1 MVSAYAHDHDSE
13 TPFVEFLKSLE
24 SADDPST
31 VVDDFARRFPQLEAE
46 LRELARL
53 NGALNGGQK
62 RTLPPPPERLGE
74 FRIIRLIS
82 FGGMGEIYEAYHE
95 RLDRRVALKII
106 RRGWSSDEARE
117 RFVREQQVLA
127 NLHHT
132 HIVPIHTGGED
143 GNIQYFTMPFI
154 KGASLN
160 YVVSAVA
167 SLGEKSQ
174 SNKTPRL
181 SEIVEQVVKQT
192 DTSTVSSQST
202 LTHQENSTKVAK
214 EQRPNLQPGLTLSR
228 NYFESVATTMM
239 DVAEAV
245 EYAHNAG
252 VLHRDLKPSN
262 VMVEPNG
269 HSWVIDFGLAAAR
282 QHCCNG
288 KSQSAQNENPALKKE
303 LTQQGRGG
311 GTINYMSPERWQ
323 GQPADELSDIFSLG
337 AMLYELLTLRRAFDG
352 DSPAEIEANIAS
364 GKHPAA
370 HKLVCPLTIDLEAI
384 AEKAMHKQPGL
395 RYQSAGDMAKDLQ
408 RWLRNEP
415 TIARPPW
422 IPRRLLM
429 WAQRKPAFASAV
441 LVTIVSLLGTVGN
454 VLGSYKNRAV
464 AAETRTA
471 TALRETA
478 LQQLQYQILSEH
490 TVGWSEQSFDNV
502 RKLGKEGPSGDL
514 KELAAATCL
523 GVDAQIAKEFQFG
536 PSQMAY
542 DSTGRKLLMVGSN
555 NDSDNATSQG
565 PRALVWDSVT
575 NEVQYHSQVMH
586 DAAGPIAYPVDGVP
600 VQLAWHRNDSSAIL
614 LWSIAKQEVIR
625 RLECPFTLSEPPLAW
640 SILPDGS
647 NAAVLVRNEGT
658 TQFLIWE
665 TDSAK
670 QLALLDLDSA
680 ASQIELS
687 PDGSLIAAACEKG
700 TIEIWSTAK
709 LEKIASLSDNH
720 TDILCFAWTK
730 DRMRP
735 LNGGEPGWLL
745 ATGAKGGDVT
755 IWDVERESVRSRCI
769 GSTYEVFRL
778 AFSPDGMTLASA
790 GRDAPIL
797 WNVATGSMLLKL
809 RYANTMTSIAFS
821 PNGDSLAVGSRAA
834 HEAPDFVRVYEIQEK
849 RGQQVLRGLR
859 ARVTQVRISADNRIV
874 AALTDN
880 WQLAV
885 WDLQLNRLLHVFK
898 TPIGVYAQSAGLAID
913 ADERRIAVVA
923 GSEAK
928 VWDIDNGNELKSVK
942 NLPPGFLDSLVFK
955 DRDTLISARQ
965 ESIDPA
971 FPPNGLNPHP
981 DRTPRVCRVRNLL
994 AAEPEKTQLEIPDF
1008 KRTAVSITVTPA
1020 GNRLLIQGFDEPGK
1034 MPEHRI
1040 TKLFDI
1046 PSGKEL
1052 WLPSG
1057 KGLWPM
1063 RSKTKSTTNGIG
1075 PLDPTGRIIAM
1086 MEEGTRDGV
1095 WIALVD
1101 LESGRR
1107 VREATHGCIGL
1118 GPNASINVI
1127 VGDEPVPGARPVRTV
1142 VQGESDQEL
1151 VRIGLVK
1158 HSSERVEISNDSRY
1172 VVFGCSDGSVTVT
1185 DLRRLQRELAKV
1197 GLGW

>member
-1 MVSAYAHDHDSE
+1 MISASTHDHNSE

-24 SADDPST
+24 AATDPST
-31 VVDDFARRFPQLEAE
+31 VVADFARRYPQHGEE
-46 LRELARL
+46 FRELAHL
-53 NGALNGGQK
+53 DGALIGGEK
-62 RTLPPPPERLGE
+62 RSLPPPPERLGE

-106 RRGWSSDEARE
+106 RRGWSSDESRE

-143 GNIQYFTMPFI
+143 GKIQYFTMPFI

-167 SLGEKSQ
+167 SLGGKSQ

-192 DTSTVSSQST
+192 DSSTVSSVST
-202 LTHQENSTKVAK
+202 LTHKGNSTKLAK
-214 EQRPNLQPGLTLSR
+214 EQRPNLPPRLRLSR
-228 NYFESVATTMM
+228 EYFESVATTVM
-239 DVAEAV
+239 DVAGAV

-288 KSQSAQNENPALKKE
+288 NLQSSQDTNPPLKKDI
-303 LTQQGRGG
+303 TQQGCGG
-311 GTINYMSPERWQ
+311 GTVNYMSPERWQ
-323 GQPADELSDIFSLG
+323 GQPADELSDVFSLG

-352 DSPAEIEANIAS
+352 NSPAEIEANIAS

-370 HKLVCPLTIDLEAI
+370 NKLVRPLTIDLEAI

-395 RYQSAGDMAKDLQ
+395 RYQSAGDMAEDLQ

-422 IPRRLLM
+422 VPRRLVM
-429 WAQRKPAFASAV
+429 WTQRKPAFASAV
-441 LVTIVSLLGTVGN
+441 LLTILALLGTVGT
-454 VLGSYKNRAV
+454 VLNSYQNRAV
-464 AAETRTA
+464 AADLRTA
-471 TALRETA
+471 VARAARRETA
-478 LQQLQYQILSEH
+478 LQLLPYQIQSEH
-490 TVGWSEQSFDNV
+490 TVGWSERSWDIV
-502 RKLGKEGPSGDL
+502 RNLAKEGSSDL

-523 GVDAQIAKEFQFG
+523 GVDAQIAKEFKFG

-555 NDSDNATSQG
+555 NDSDNATSQD
-565 PRALVWDSVT
+565 PRAMVWDTVT
-575 NEVQYHSQVMH
+575 KEVQHHSQVMH
-586 DAAGPIAYPVDGVP
+586 DAAGTIAYSVDGVP
-600 VQLAWHRNDSSAIL
+600 VQLAWHRKDSSAIL
-614 LWSIAKQEVIR
+614 LWSIEKQEVTR
-625 RLECPFTLSEPPLAW
+625 RMECPFSLSEPPLAW
-640 SILPDGS
+640 SIVPDGS
-647 NAAVLVRNEGT
+647 HAAVLVRNLGA
-658 TQFLIWE
+658 TQILVWD
-665 TDSAK
+665 TDSAIHQA
-670 QLALLDLDSA
+670 QLNSA

-687 PDGSLIAAACEKG
+687 PDGTLIAAACEKG
-700 TIEIWSTAK
+700 TIEIWSTTK
-709 LEKIASLSDNH
+709 LGKIATLSVNH

-735 LNGGEPGWLL
+735 LNGGQPGWLL
-745 ATGAKGGDVT
+745 ATGATGGDVT
-755 IWDVERESVRSRCI
+755 IWDVERESVRSRCN
-769 GSTYEVFRL
+769 GSAYDVFRV

-790 GRDAPIL
+790 GRTAPFL

-809 RYANTMTSIAFS
+809 HYANTMTSVAFS
-821 PNGDSLAVGSRAA
+821 PNGESLVVGSCAA
-834 HEAPDFVRVYEIQEK
+834 HGSPDHIRVYEIQEK

-885 WDLQLNRLLHVFK
+885 WDLQLNRLLHVLQS
-898 TPIGVYAQSAGLAID
+898 PIGVYAQSAGLALD
-913 ADERRIAVVA
+913 ADERRVAVVA

-928 VWDIDNGNELKSVK
+928 VWDIDSGNELKSVNLK
-942 NLPPGFLDSLVFK
+942 NRGFLDSLVFR
-955 DRDTLISARQ
+955 DPDTLVSARQ
-965 ESIDPA
+965 ESIDPE
-971 FPPNGLNPHP
+971 FPPFGPNPHP
-981 DRTPRVCRVRNLL
+981 DRNPRVCRVRNLL
-994 AAEPEKTQLEIPDF
+994 AIEPDKPQLEIPDF

-1040 TKLFDI
+1040 TKLFDLT
-1046 PSGKEL
+1046 SGKEL
-1052 WLPSG
+1052 WSLPA
-1057 KGLWPM
+1057 
-1063 RSKTKSTTNGIG
+1063 KTKSTTNGIG
-1075 PLDPTGRIIAM
+1075 SLDPTGRIIAM
-1086 MEEGTRDGV
+1086 MEEGSSSGG
-1095 WIALVD
+1095 WNALVD

-1107 VREATHGCIGL
+1107 VRASDYSLIGL
-1118 GPNASINVI
+1118 GPSASINVI

-1158 HSSERVEISNDSRY
+1158 HSSERVEVSNDSRY

-1185 DLRRLQRELAKV
+1185 DLHRLQRELARV